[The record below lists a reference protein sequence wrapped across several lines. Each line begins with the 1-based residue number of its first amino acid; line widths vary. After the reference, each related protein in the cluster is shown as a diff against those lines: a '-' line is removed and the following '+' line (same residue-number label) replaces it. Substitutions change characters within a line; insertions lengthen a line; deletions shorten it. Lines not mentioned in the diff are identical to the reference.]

1 LAGDLFFADGPFFTG
16 NTTMFTPKRLFK
28 ITATISL
35 LVVIGLSVYGLN
47 YLKRLG
53 PMPAGYVS
61 QTLCSGLF
69 IAERD
74 YDDIYANDI
83 TDLQRRLTQTQV
95 EGNIISTKFGFW
107 PFSYVSNMAYRP
119 GLGCAR
125 LAQGSINDLEGPAFL
140 ERDIAPLSSQDLA

>member
-1 LAGDLFFADGPFFTG
+1 MAHFLQVTLP
-16 NTTMFTPKRLFK
+16 MVTPKRLFK

-35 LVVIGLSVYGLN
+35 LVVIGLSAYGLN

-61 QTLCSGLF
+61 QTFCSGLF

-83 TDLQRRLTQTQV
+83 TNLQRHLTHTQV
-95 EGNIISTKFGFW
+95 EGNIS
-107 PFSYVSNMAYRP
+107 RP
-119 GLGCAR
+119 S
-125 LAQGSINDLEGPAFL
+125 LASGHSVM
-140 ERDIAPLSSQDLA
+140 